1 MKIIIL
7 GAGRIG
13 SSLAIGLAQENNE
26 ITLVDLEERHLSNVG
41 NRVDLRTLCGNGAH
55 PNILQQAG
63 AEDADMLVALTR
75 SDEVNMIACQ
85 VAYSLFNTPQRI
97 ARVRASEYLTQGN
110 LFMTEALPCNAP
122 GRRINRSMLP
132 SRLHTPQTLSLIH
145 ISEPT
150 RPY

>member
-26 ITLVDLEERHLSNVG
+26 ITLVDLEEQNLRHVG
-41 NRVDLRTLCGNGAH
+41 SRVDLRTLCGNGAH

-63 AEDADMLVALTR
+63 AEDADMLVALTK

-85 VAYSLFNTPQRI
+85 VAYSPVQH
-97 ARVRASEYLTQGN
+97 
-110 LFMTEALPCNAP
+110 AP
-122 GRRINRSMLP
+122 ADRPGAGRGIPDAGQPVHDGSPADR
-132 SRLHTPQTLSLIH
+132 
-145 ISEPT
+145 
-150 RPY
+150 RPDQPGANCRT